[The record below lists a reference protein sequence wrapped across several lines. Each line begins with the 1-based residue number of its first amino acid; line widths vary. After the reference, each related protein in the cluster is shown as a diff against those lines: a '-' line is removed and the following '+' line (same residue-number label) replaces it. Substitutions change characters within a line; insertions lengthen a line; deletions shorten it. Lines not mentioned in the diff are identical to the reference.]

1 MGPDD
6 REITPCDF
14 VPTDVLDVTLPLQSS
29 EDLGDLFLRGRVR
42 FEARDAVLML
52 GEGGSRARELD
63 GELLTAWRGGVDTD
77 ADALVGP
84 NGAKGLVALR
94 GGKGVG
100 ERRSGVLGV
109 PHHGVV
115 WELEV
120 LDAVVAGVELDPPFA

>member
-63 GELLTAWRGGVDTD
+63 GELLTAWGGGVDPD

-84 NGAKGLVALR
+84 YGAKG
-94 GGKGVG
+94 
-100 ERRSGVLGV
+100 
-109 PHHGVV
+109 
-115 WELEV
+115 
-120 LDAVVAGVELDPPFA
+120 